1 MNKGAVK
8 GRELIYLILIPVG
21 VFLFSVFFDIGNNY
35 YWQKKL
41 DKATEEIRV
50 EALKADSVDTQ
61 EEYVQ
66 FAETRYKVYEF
77 ENMDVKVTFVTD
89 EHNSV
94 LLSNTYEHFSIYGY
108 VTGQKQFV
116 TSRYK
121 GYLNE
126 YNEPNVEKLVETF
139 EDDKVDEGTN

>member
-8 GRELIYLILIPVG
+8 GRELIYLILVPVG

-35 YWQKKL
+35 YWQNKL
-41 DKATEEIRV
+41 DKATEQILGD
-50 EALKADSVDTQ
+50 ALKAEAVDTQ
-61 EEYVQ
+61 EEYVK
-66 FAETRYKVYEF
+66 FAESRYEVFKF
-77 ENMDVKVTFVTD
+77 DNMDVKVTFLND

-94 LLSNTYEHFSIYGY
+94 LLSDTYEHFSIYGY
-108 VTGQKQFV
+108 VTGQKQYV

-126 YNEPNVEKLVETF
+126 YNEPSVEKLVEQY
-139 EDDKVDEGTN
+139 EDDKVDEGN